1 MPAAPPLRSG
11 SYGLPISSMD
21 LPTTKQDLESLIKN
35 RVQESLHLDY
45 KGSRAISDGAQGE
58 IAKDV
63 SAFANADGGMIIYGI
78 QENQHLPEAIDEGVD
93 HARFSR
99 EWLEQVI
106 LDNINPRIDG
116 LLITQI
122 PLAADRSAFAV
133 QIPKSYRGPH
143 QDQSTK
149 RYYKRYNFKSQPME
163 DYEISDLRSRA
174 LVVSPLVNVDVDIQ
188 HGVMV
193 YIVISNIGNIPAE
206 NVNFKFSK
214 ELTWRDKPD
223 APPLLRRGIKYL
235 PPSRKFRLFYHTFQD
250 IVNDNNNIPCD
261 FDVTV
266 SYFHRAIGHE
276 TSDTF
281 HIDIMDFMNTAADE
295 SDIYK
300 HGRKI
305 EDAIKK
311 LTNELGKLNKNAE
324 AISNIA
330 GPTGIN
336 LSITTIRNLRHL
348 IKNDEIV
355 ERIDPQWCEHTIFK
369 EVLSIDDD
377 LALRLRDFFWHR
389 DKDKSLS
396 EVEGMTN
403 EILASAKRHFKID

>member
-1 MPAAPPLRSG
+1 
-11 SYGLPISSMD
+11 MD
-21 LPTTKQDLESLIKN
+21 LPTTKQDLENLIKN
-35 RVQESLHLDY
+35 RVQESLHFDY
-45 KGSRAISDGAQGE
+45 KDSRAISDSAQHE

-78 QENQHLPEAIDEGVD
+78 RENQHLPEAIDEGVD
-93 HARFSR
+93 HTRFSR
-99 EWLEQVI
+99 EWLEQII

-116 LLITQI
+116 LLIAQI
-122 PLAADRSAFAV
+122 PLVADRSAFATK
-133 QIPKSYRGPH
+133 IPKSYRGPH

-163 DYEISDLRSRA
+163 DYEINDLRSRA
-174 LVVSPLVNVDVDIQ
+174 LVVSPLVNVDVVIQ

-206 NVNFKFSK
+206 NISFKFSK
-214 ELTWRDKPD
+214 ELTWRNKLD

-235 PPSRKFRLFYHTFQD
+235 PPGRMFRLFYHTFQD
-250 IVNDNNNIPCD
+250 VVNDSNNIPCD

-266 SYFHRAIGHE
+266 SYFHRAIGQE

-281 HIDIMDFMNTAADE
+281 HIDIMDFMNTTAEE

-300 HGRKI
+300 HGRTI
-305 EDAIKK
+305 EGAIRK
-311 LTNELGKLNKNAE
+311 LTHELGKLNKNTE

-330 GPTGIN
+330 GPTGID
-336 LSITTIRNLRHL
+336 LSVTTIRNLRHL
-348 IKNDEIV
+348 IKDDGLM

-369 EVLSIDDD
+369 EVLGIDDD
-377 LALRLRDFFWHR
+377 LAIRLRDYFWHR
-389 DKDKSLS
+389 DGHADLS
-396 EVEGMTN
+396 EIKGMTDEVIAN
-403 EILASAKRHFKID
+403 AKRYFKIE